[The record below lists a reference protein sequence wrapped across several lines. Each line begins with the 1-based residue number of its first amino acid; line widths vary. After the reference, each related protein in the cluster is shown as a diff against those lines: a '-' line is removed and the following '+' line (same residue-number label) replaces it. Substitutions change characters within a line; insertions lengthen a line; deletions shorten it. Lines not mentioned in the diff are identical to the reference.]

1 MDGVA
6 APVFSGF
13 ALLGRDR
20 PRNLGSVKATDPS
33 PTEPREAGPDAQ
45 ARRVTLAA
53 GAPFLVELVDRQ
65 FAFLSSRDAD
75 RLLMAISRILGL
87 LDAEPTLAAIVSE
100 FDDEVAAAVRRYAEH
115 ERDAMAELAR
125 LWQIHSARFYA
136 HAGAE
141 GFDREA
147 LDAFPRSLVPLE
159 HLDFPANEEPRW
171 DRASSRHRL
180 SKLRFWVTAS
190 RERAADVAE
199 RAALL
204 NLEEH
209 LTTLRERHEEAF
221 RTYRTFGVTLPG
233 AALARLRWAT
243 GCLNP
248 RAARSERDTPAM
260 ALARAREELAE
271 VLHEPT
277 KRRMLTGGPGTEVLF
292 QARRDAELLREEL
305 VLALGRA
312 RAGRGR
318 LLHFAE
324 KMARFHAR
332 RLAKDLAAVGS
343 RALGRAAERELA
355 ERLAEHFFDGGI
367 AAAVTPEGPSVLLV
381 EVRHVARPTA
391 AKARAA
397 LADAC
402 EALTRAGR
410 AAGTRRGALL
420 VVQRDGPRLVL
431 PPEVR
436 TPAGATLLVATLH
449 VGAKPPS
456 RELHVT

>member
-1 MDGVA
+1 M
-6 APVFSGF
+6 
-13 ALLGRDR
+13 
-20 PRNLGSVKATDPS
+20 KATDPS
-33 PTEPREAGPDAQ
+33 PTAPREVGTDAPSP
-45 ARRVTLAA
+45 APRVTLAA

-65 FAFLSSRDAD
+65 FALLSSRDAD
-75 RLLMAISRILGL
+75 RLLMTLARVLAL
-87 LDAEPTLAAIVSE
+87 LDAEPTLAALTRE

-115 ERDAMAELAR
+115 ERENMAELAR
-125 LWQIHSARFYA
+125 LWELHRARFYER
-136 HAGAE
+136 AGTD

-159 HLDFPANEEPRW
+159 HLEFPQNEEPRW

-190 RERAADVAE
+190 RERTLDAAE

-260 ALARAREELAE
+260 AMARAREEVAE
-271 VLHEPT
+271 ALHEPT
-277 KRRMLTGGPGTEVLF
+277 KRRMLTGGPGSEVLI

-324 KMARFHAR
+324 KVARFHAG
-332 RLAKDLAAVGS
+332 RLAKQLGAA
-343 RALGRAAERELA
+343 RGRAGVRAVERELA

-367 AAAVTPEGPSVLLV
+367 LAGLTPEGPSVLLV
-381 EVRHVARPTA
+381 EVRHLARPTE
-391 AKARAA
+391 AKARAV
-397 LADAC
+397 LVDAC
-402 EALTRAGR
+402 DTLARAAQ

-431 PPEVR
+431 PPELG
-436 TPAGATLLVATLH
+436 ASLGATLLVATLH
-449 VGAKPPS
+449 VGAEPP
-456 RELHVT
+456 RRDLHVV